1 MSINPQKAP
10 KSLDQRRATFNKLA
24 ARTDRRGKEFF
35 SGLVPQDTWQTQARG
50 TNDQEYQIYL
60 SCANDG
66 KGGDITRGGAPL
78 KSYDEWLAS

>member
-1 MSINPQKAP
+1 MLNDNDALLP
-10 KSLDQRRATFNKLA
+10 A
-24 ARTDRRGKEFF
+24 AN
-35 SGLVPQDTWQTQARG
+35 WQTPVRG

-60 SCANDG
+60 SCADDG